1 MARPIPQLSFGGGVL
16 SPQTY
21 SRIDLQ
27 KFGSGF
33 KQGDNY
39 FVEAE
44 GGLSNRGGFKFI
56 SPIQSNTDTARL
68 ITFEFNESQAYALLF
83 GDLYMRLYSNG
94 GLVLEA
100 NQTITGITA
109 ANPAVVTVTGH
120 PFANGDEVYL
130 NSVVGMIEV
139 NARYFTVANATANT
153 FELSGTDS
161 SAYTAYSSAGTAARV
176 YEIATP
182 YAHGELA
189 ELKFRQSNDVIY
201 MGHTSHAPRKLSRL
215 GATNWTLTEVTFEPT
230 QTFPTGV
237 TVAPQGTTGSTTYNY
252 IVTAVAEETAEESLS
267 GTGTTQAITGATQAN
282 PVVLTVTSHPFANGQ
297 QVHISG
303 ISGMTELN
311 GRRFTVANQ
320 ATNTIE
326 LSGEN
331 GTGHTAYTSG
341 GSADRTIGIT
351 TTGNA
356 TLNTTNYNQITFT
369 AAADA
374 EKYNIYKDDNGLY
387 GYLGTTESLTFDD
400 KGLEAD
406 LNDTAP
412 KLRQPFGGTDN
423 YPEAVGL
430 HEQRTW
436 WGGSVNKPLTVWS
449 SQTGQFENTNV
460 SSPTK
465 ATDAITVR
473 LVTGKGNEIRHFV
486 SFDDQLFV
494 FTSGAV
500 WTIGP
505 GGDADAITPASKLL
519 RVQEYLASTQVAPL
533 TIKKNMLMVA
543 GKANQGFEVHSIGED
558 IQSGIAGN
566 YVGSDL
572 TVLSRNLFEQFT
584 IVEWCYLERPHRV
597 VLAVRSDGKILCMTY
612 LNEHQ
617 IYAWTLWETDG
628 LFESICSVPE
638 GQDDYAYAVVMRTI
652 DGVNAKY
659 VERLEPRDFTN
670 IEDAKFLDSWLT
682 YDGTNAVTISGATA
696 ADPVVITATGHPYE
710 NGDKVYISDVAGMTE
725 INEREF
731 TVANKATNTFELS
744 GEDGSAH
751 TAYSSAG
758 EAQLLLYST
767 STVLNLDHLEA
778 ETTVVALLDGNI
790 EDGLTCTGGAI
801 TTANGFIKIT
811 VGMPYTATFESLP
824 TNVVKEVISKRKKI
838 HGAIIRVKD
847 TRGIY
852 AGTSLDNMQEYPSRE
867 LEVWGDPAATV
878 TDVIRLNVPS
888 DWKRDTSVFI
898 QSEPGLPQTIL
909 SVVPDV
915 TEGGG

>member
-1 MARPIPQLSFGGGVL
+1 MARPIPQLSFGGGTL

-21 SRIDLQ
+21 SRIDLT

-33 KQGDNY
+33 KQGENY

-44 GGLSNRGGFKFI
+44 GGLSNRGGFKYI
-56 SPIQSNTDTARL
+56 STAQSNTDTARL

-100 NQTITGITA
+100 NQTITGITV

-120 PFANGDEVYL
+120 PFANGEEVYI

-139 NARYFTVANATANT
+139 NARYFTVANITANT
-153 FELSGTDS
+153 FELSGIDS

-176 YEIATP
+176 YEIVTP
-182 YAHGELA
+182 YAHTDLA
-189 ELKFRQSNDVIY
+189 ELKFRQSNDVVY
-201 MGHTSHAPRKLSRL
+201 LGHTSHAPRKLSRL
-215 GATNWTLTEVTFEPT
+215 GATNWTLATITFAPAQAAPT
-230 QTFPTGV
+230 SPVITHGG
-237 TVAPQGTTGSTTYNY
+237 ASGSASYKY
-252 IVTAVAEETAEESLS
+252 RITAVAEETAEESVIL
-267 GTGTTQAITGATQAN
+267 QA
-282 PVVLTVTSHPFANGQ
+282 
-297 QVHISG
+297 
-303 ISGMTELN
+303 
-311 GRRFTVANQ
+311 
-320 ATNTIE
+320 
-326 LSGEN
+326 
-331 GTGHTAYTSG
+331 
-341 GSADRTIGIT
+341 DT

-356 TLNTTNYNQITFT
+356 TLDTTNYNIINFT
-369 AAADA
+369 AASGA
-374 EKYNIYKDDNGLY
+374 EKYNVYKDDNGLY
-387 GYLGTTESLTFDD
+387 GYLGTTETTTFND
-400 KGLEAD
+400 KGIEAD

-412 KLRQPFGGTDN
+412 KLRQPFSGASD

-436 WGGSVNKPLTVWS
+436 WGGSINDPLNVWS

-473 LVTGKGNEIRHFV
+473 LVTGKGNEIRHFL
-486 SFDDQLFV
+486 SFDDKLFV
-494 FTSGAV
+494 FTSGAI

-558 IQSGIAGN
+558 IASGISGN

-572 TVLSRNLFEQFT
+572 TVLSRHLFEQFT
-584 IVEWCYLERPHRV
+584 IVEWCYLERPHRII
-597 VLAVRSDGKILCMTY
+597 LAVRSDGKILCQTY

-628 LFESICSVPE
+628 TVESICSVPE
-638 GQDDYAYAVVMRTI
+638 GQDDYAYAVVKRTI
-652 DGVNAKY
+652 NGASVKY
-659 VERLEPRDFTN
+659 IEQLQPRDFTN
-670 IEDAKFLDSWLT
+670 IEDAFFMDSALT

-696 ADPVVITATGHPYE
+696 ADPVVITATAHPYE
-710 NGDKVYISDVAGMTE
+710 NGDKVYISGVAGMTE

-731 TVANKATNTFELS
+731 TVANKNTNDFELA

-767 STVLNLDHLEA
+767 STILNLDHLEA
-778 ETTVVALLDGNI
+778 RTDVLALLDGNI
-790 EDGLTCTGGAI
+790 ESGITCTGGAI
-801 TTANGFIKIT
+801 TTANGFIKLT
-811 VGMPYTATFESLP
+811 VGLPYTATFESLP

-838 HGAIIRVKD
+838 HGAIVRVKD

-852 AGTSLDNMQEYPSRE
+852 AGTDLTNMQEHPSRE
-867 LEVWGDPAATV
+867 LELWGDPAATV
-878 TDVIRLNVPS
+878 NDVLRINIPS
-888 DWKRDTSVFI
+888 DWTRDTSVFI
-898 QSEPGLPQTIL
+898 QSEPGLPQTLL
-909 SVVPDV
+909 SLVADV

>member
-1 MARPIPQLSFGGGVL
+1 MARAIPQLSFGGGTL

-21 SRIDLQ
+21 SRIDLS

-33 KQGDNY
+33 KQGENY
-39 FVEAE
+39 LVEAE
-44 GGLSNRGGFKFI
+44 GGLSNRGGFKYI
-56 SPIQSNTDTARL
+56 STAKSNSDTARL

-83 GDLYMRLYSNG
+83 GDLYMRLYSSG

-109 ANPAVVTVTGH
+109 ASPAVVTVTGH
-120 PFANGDEVYL
+120 PFTNGDEVFI

-139 NARYFTVANATANT
+139 NARYFTVANITANT

-161 SAYTAYSSAGTAARV
+161 SAYTAYGSAGTAARV

-182 YAHGELA
+182 YAHTDLA

-201 MGHTSHAPRKLSRL
+201 MGHTSHPPKKLSRL
-215 GATNWTLTEVTFEPT
+215 GATNWTLTTITFAPL
-230 QTFPTGV
+230 QAAPTGV
-237 TVAPQGTTGSTTYNY
+237 TVTPQGAAGGTTYTY
-252 IVTAVAEETAEESLS
+252 QVTAVATETAEESVVAS
-267 GTGTTQAITGATQAN
+267 GSTG
-282 PVVLTVTSHPFANGQ
+282 
-297 QVHISG
+297 
-303 ISGMTELN
+303 
-311 GRRFTVANQ
+311 
-320 ATNTIE
+320 
-326 LSGEN
+326 
-331 GTGHTAYTSG
+331 
-341 GSADRTIGIT
+341 
-351 TTGNA
+351 TGNA
-356 TLNTTNYNQITFT
+356 TLDTANYNRVTFT
-369 AAADA
+369 GASGA
-374 EKYNIYKDDNGLY
+374 EKYNVYINDNGLY
-387 GYLGTTESLTFDD
+387 GYLGSTETTTFDD
-400 KGLEAD
+400 KGIVAD

-412 KLRQPFGGTDN
+412 KLRQPFTGASN

-436 WGGSVNKPLTVWS
+436 WGGSINDPLNVWS

-486 SFDDQLFV
+486 AFNDKLFV

-519 RVQEYLASTQVAPL
+519 HVQEYLASTQVAPMA
-533 TIKKNMLMVA
+533 IKKNILMVA

-558 IQSGIAGN
+558 IDSGIAGN

-572 TVLSRNLFEQFT
+572 TVLSRHLFEQFT
-584 IVEWCYLERPHRV
+584 IVEWCYLERPHRI
-597 VLAVRSDGKILCMTY
+597 VLAVRSDGKLLCMTY

-628 LFESICSVPE
+628 TVESICSVPE
-638 GQDDYAYAVVMRTI
+638 GQDDYAYIVVKRTI
-652 DGVNAKY
+652 NGGSVKY
-659 VERLEPRDFTN
+659 IEQLQARDFTD
-670 IEDAKFLDSWLT
+670 IKDAQFMDSMLV
-682 YDGTNAVTISGATA
+682 YDGTNAVVISGATA
-696 ADPVVITATGHPYE
+696 ADPVVITATGHPYL
-710 NGDKVYISDVAGMTE
+710 NGDKVYITDVLGMTE

-731 TVANKATNTFELS
+731 TVANKAANTFELA

-751 TAYSSAG
+751 TAYGSAG
-758 EAQLLLYST
+758 SAQLLLYNT

-778 ETTVVALLDGNI
+778 RTDVLALLDGNI
-790 EDGLTCTGGAI
+790 ESDLTCTGGAI

-811 VGMPYTATFESLP
+811 VGLPYTATFESLP
-824 TNVVKEVISKRKKI
+824 TNVVKEVISKHKKI
-838 HGAIIRVKD
+838 HGVILRVKD

-852 AGTSLDNMQEYPSRE
+852 AGTNLTSMEEYPSRE
-867 LEVWGDPAATV
+867 LENWSDPAATV
-878 TDVIRLNVPS
+878 NDVIRVNVPS
-888 DWKRDTSVFI
+888 DWGRDTGIFI

-909 SVVPDV
+909 SMVADV